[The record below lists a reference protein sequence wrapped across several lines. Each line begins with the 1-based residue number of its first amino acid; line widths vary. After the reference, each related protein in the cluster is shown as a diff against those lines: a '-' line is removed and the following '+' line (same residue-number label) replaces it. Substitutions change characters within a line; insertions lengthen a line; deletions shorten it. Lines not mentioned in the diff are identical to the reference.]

1 VCQRQGARDVTG
13 AVCAVR
19 ARQVLALEKRF
30 LDPRRPT
37 KPTKTDREEGLV
49 PYHPSL
55 PIIPHHIITTNHQ
68 VRGLGVRLARRR
80 TMCASGPQASLLS
93 FETIK
98 ISTTPHPPVN
108 CRWRDCA
115 GS

>member
-1 VCQRQGARDVTG
+1 
-13 AVCAVR
+13 VR

-68 VRGLGVRLARRR
+68 VRGPAVRLARRR
-80 TMCASGPQASLLS
+80 TIRASGPQGTLRALEQAAL
-93 FETIK
+93 
-98 ISTTPHPPVN
+98 
-108 CRWRDCA
+108 
-115 GS
+115 

>member
-1 VCQRQGARDVTG
+1 M
-13 AVCAVR
+13 
-19 ARQVLALEKRF
+19 LALEKRF

-68 VRGLGVRLARRR
+68 VSLG
-80 TMCASGPQASLLS
+80 
-93 FETIK
+93 
-98 ISTTPHPPVN
+98 
-108 CRWRDCA
+108 
-115 GS
+115 